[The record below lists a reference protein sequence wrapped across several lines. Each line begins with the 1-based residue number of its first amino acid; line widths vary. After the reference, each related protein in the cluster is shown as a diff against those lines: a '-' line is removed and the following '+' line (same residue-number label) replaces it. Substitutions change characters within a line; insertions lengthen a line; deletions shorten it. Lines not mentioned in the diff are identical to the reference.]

1 MCEIRVVIEQ
11 NGVEEVL
18 MENVTKLDVLESSVS
33 ITSLFEGSREIPDSV
48 IRNIDFLSGKVFLQK
63 SP

>member
-11 NGVEEVL
+11 DGVEEVL
-18 MENVTKLDVLESSVS
+18 MENVTKLDVLEKSVS
-33 ITSLFEGSREIPDSV
+33 IMSLFEAPREIKGTA

-63 SP
+63 QP